1 MEKVLGISE
10 QELMEKL
17 NVTIVA
23 EYDTNSDPA

>member
-1 MEKVLGISE
+1 VEKVLEISE

-17 NVTIVA
+17 NVAIVA